1 MSDFFAKIAAAN
13 ASGGGNYIRDGVYD
27 LTVKALKEN
36 RGHNG
41 YSIIAEF
48 QVDSATP
55 NGEYAL
61 TPDGKST
68 TDKLVE
74 PNPVGSEVSVV
85 FNFKHDSAPGN
96 VKALAIALL
105 ASLGYTEAQID
116 SAAIATLV
124 SDKNPARGMRIK
136 DATYRKRAKESGKL
150 LVLNRWETVPQT
162 PDDIAARR
170 KELDESKGA
179 PAAATKP
186 AAPAATTPAAPSAAG
201 SILGM
206 LGK

>member
-27 LTVKALKEN
+27 LTVKSLKEN

-55 NGEYAL
+55 NGEMAL
-61 TPDGKST
+61 TPDGKAV
-68 TDKLVE
+68 TDKPVV
-74 PNPVGSEVSVV
+74 PNPVGSEASVV
-85 FNFKHDSAPGN
+85 FNFKHESAAGN
-96 VKALAIALL
+96 VKALALALL
-105 ASLGYTEAQID
+105 ASLGYTEAQVD
-116 SAAIATLV
+116 AAAIQALV
-124 SDKNPARGMRIK
+124 SDKNPCRGMRIK
-136 DATYRKRAKESGKL
+136 DATYRKPSKSTGKI

-162 PDDIAARR
+162 PDDIAKRR

-179 PAAATKP
+179 ATAP
-186 AAPAATTPAAPSAAG
+186 TTQAAAPATTAPSAGG